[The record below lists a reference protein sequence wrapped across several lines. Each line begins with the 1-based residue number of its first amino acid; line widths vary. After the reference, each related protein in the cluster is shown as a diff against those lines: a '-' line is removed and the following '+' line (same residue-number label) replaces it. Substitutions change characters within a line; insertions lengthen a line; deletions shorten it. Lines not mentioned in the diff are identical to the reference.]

1 MKIIEEAIKNRTLI
15 LVVTG
20 ILIVAG
26 LYSYITIPKESA
38 PSIDIPLFII
48 STIYPGIGPADME
61 SLVTQPLERE
71 LQGIEGV
78 SQITST
84 TFEGFS
90 SIIVEFDLS
99 VENIVASQRV
109 REQVDLARS
118 DLPSDAEDPII
129 TEFSIDDFPIMTVNL
144 AADYSLAQLT
154 QIAERLEDE
163 LETISGVREVD
174 VIGGLER
181 EVQVNVDLNALKG
194 YNISFQ
200 QIIGAIQG
208 QNLTIPGGN
217 VDVDRLSYL
226 LRITGEFQHPD
237 EISDLVV
244 FAPQGGGG
252 GGNGEPKPLGMVY
265 MRDLADVVYGF
276 KDRESYARLKAF
288 RIEDDN
294 GDLIPIPREEIL
306 ENQVVSLDIKQ
317 RSGSNILEISGHVQE
332 ILDSFG
338 FPAGTQIVMTNDAS
352 DEIQN
357 LITDLENSIISGMLF
372 VVLVLVFFLG
382 IRNALLVG
390 TAVPL
395 AIFTGFLV
403 MSLMGLTINFVI
415 LFSLIIALGL
425 LVDNSVVI
433 VENIYRF
440 REQGNKRFEAARLG
454 ANEVGYALLASTA
467 TLVAAFLPLLFWP
480 GIIGKFMG
488 YLPMT
493 LIIVLLCS
501 LFIALVIY
509 PSLTGFFVKL
519 DTEKKK
525 EKSRLTKAAIWAG
538 VIIVAAVIGIN
549 NYITLIVL
557 VLVVLFFTVT
567 YKLVVKPLSMV
578 FTGRMLPAFI
588 EGYKSFL
595 GWMLQR
601 NYKVHR
607 AYLRNMFS
615 LSAFTLGFLLLITG
629 GVMSAFLS
637 APVIHIGPVTLPAA
651 TAPILL
657 LGVLSLLVGIIG
669 IIIHTV
675 ESVFLGGRRSVIG
688 GFIVGI
694 VFLLTLLGFSLRGAD
709 LTTEVVAAV
718 MGIPVFVIV
727 IGFLGMFRTRK
738 TPIILSDNRARLLN
752 SAFGAL
758 FAILLVF
765 NLAPTGLNFFPN
777 TDPNR
782 IDISIEGPLGM
793 NVDATNEM
801 VREVQN
807 RMDVLLDENPETRE
821 SIKNVQVN
829 VGIAATGGFGAGIP
843 SAERA
848 RISLNMVDFSDRRE
862 SSSITMAKLRDA
874 IGEVPDARI
883 QVQGMEMGPPT
894 GAPVNIEISGPD
906 FQQVERMTRDVSQ
919 KLREAQYTNRI
930 PGLVDVRDNV
940 SGGLPEYNIRIDHEK
955 ARQYGLSLADIAQT
969 VRIAINGLEASTY
982 RDGEDEYDIV
992 VRLREEDRDDL
1003 DKLRDLTI
1011 NQMGRQVPLVSV
1023 ADFEEGVGPGRITRL
1038 DLLRT
1043 AIVEADAGPGFNGPQ
1058 VLMEVQDYLEEYR
1071 ASLPAGY
1078 TMKYTGESE
1087 DQDESFGFLT
1097 KALLISFVLIF
1108 LVLLAKFN
1116 SLIIPFIIMI
1126 AVGLSLLGVILGLT
1140 VTRTEF
1146 SVMVFVGVISLAG
1159 IVCINNIVLV
1169 EYIKQ
1174 LIDKGMPRMQAII
1187 EAGAIRL
1194 RPVLLTAFTTILGL
1208 IPLTFGID
1216 IDYVGLLTNMDP
1228 AFQFGTESTQ
1238 FWGPMGITIIS
1249 GLMFATF
1256 LTLVIVPVM
1265 YSVFESLSDKAHE
1278 AFRSRE
1284 I

>member
-1 MKIIEEAIKNRTLI
+1 MKVIEQAIKNRTLI

-78 SQITST
+78 SQIRST
-84 TFEGFS
+84 TFESFS
-90 SIIVEFDLS
+90 SIIVEFDLA

-118 DLPSDAEDPII
+118 ELPADAEDPII
-129 TEFSIDDFPIMTVNL
+129 TEFSIDDFPIMTINL
-144 AADYSLAQLT
+144 AADYSIAQLT

-163 LETISGVREVD
+163 LETIPGVREVD

-181 EVQVNVDLNALKG
+181 EVQVNVDLNLMKG
-194 YNISFQ
+194 YNVSFQ
-200 QIIGAIQG
+200 QMIGAIQG

-226 LRITGEFQHPD
+226 LRITGEFQHPN
-237 EISDLVV
+237 EIEDLVI

-252 GGNGEPKPLGMVY
+252 GNNGPAPMGMVY
-265 MRDLADVVYGF
+265 MRDVAEVVYGF
-276 KDRESYARLKAF
+276 KDRESYARLTAF

-294 GDLIPIPREEIL
+294 GALIPIPVEEVM
-306 ENQVVSLDIKQ
+306 ENPVVSLDIKQ
-317 RSGSNILEISGHVQE
+317 RSGSNILEISEQVNE
-332 ILDSFG
+332 VLVNFG
-338 FPAGTQIVMTNDAS
+338 FPAGTQIVITNDAS
-352 DEIQN
+352 SDIRN

-403 MSLMGLTINFVI
+403 MSMMGLTINFVI

-440 REQGNKRFEAARLG
+440 REQGHERFEAARLG

-493 LIIVLLCS
+493 LIIVLLSS

-509 PSLTGFFVKL
+509 PSLTGFFVRL
-519 DTEKKK
+519 STEKKMK
-525 EKSRLTKAAIWAG
+525 KSRLMRGTILAG
-538 VIIVAAVIGIN
+538 VLIAAAVIGIS

-557 VLVVLFFTVT
+557 VLVTFFFVVT
-567 YKLVVKPLSMV
+567 YHLIVKPLSTV
-578 FTGRMLPAFI
+578 FTGTILPQFI

-601 NYKVHR
+601 NYKVRH
-607 AYLRNMFS
+607 AYWRNMFS
-615 LSAFTLGFLLLITG
+615 LSAFTIGFLLLLIG
-629 GVMSAFLS
+629 GVLSAFLS
-637 APVIHIGPVTLPAA
+637 KPVISIGPVTLPAA

-657 LGVLSLLVGIIG
+657 LGMLSLFIGMLGIIV
-669 IIIHTV
+669 HTV
-675 ESVFLGGRRSVIG
+675 ESVFLGGLRSVVG
-688 GFIVGI
+688 GAVVAV
-694 VFLLTLLGFSLRGAD
+694 VFLLTLFGFWLLGATLNAEIV
-709 LTTEVVAAV
+709 LTILS
-718 MGIPVFVIV
+718 IPLFVIAA
-727 IGFLGMFRTRK
+727 GFLGVFRKRR
-738 TPIILSDNRARLLN
+738 TPIILSDNRSRLLN
-752 SAFGAL
+752 SVFGAL
-758 FAILLVF
+758 IAIVFVF
-765 NLAPTGLNFFPN
+765 NLVPTGLNFFPD

-782 IDISIEGPLGM
+782 IDINIEGPLGM
-793 NVDATNEM
+793 NVDATNEL
-801 VREVQN
+801 
-807 RMDVLLDENPETRE
+807 VLEIQKRLDQLLEESPETRE
-821 SIKNVQVN
+821 SVKNIQVN
-829 VGIAATGGFGAGIP
+829 VGIAATGGFGAGVP

-848 RISLNMVDFSDRRE
+848 RISLNMVDFADRKE
-862 SSSITMAKLRDA
+862 SSSKTMSKIRDA
-874 IGEVPDARI
+874 IGEIPDALV
-883 QVQGMEMGPPT
+883 QVQGQEIGPPT
-894 GAPVNIEISGPD
+894 GSPVNIEISGPD
-906 FQQVERMTRDVSQ
+906 FEQVERMTREVSQ
-919 KLREAQYTNRI
+919 KLREAQFTRRI

-940 SGGLPEYNIRIDHEK
+940 SGGLPEYSIRIDHEK
-955 ARQYGLSLADIAQT
+955 ARQFGLTLSDIAQT
-969 VRIAINGLEASTY
+969 VRIAVNGLEASTF

-1003 DKLRDLTI
+1003 DKLRDLTV
-1011 NQMGRQVPLVSV
+1011 NQMGRQIPLVSV
-1023 ADFEEGVGPGRITRL
+1023 ADFEEGIGPGRITRL
-1038 DLLRT
+1038 DLMRT
-1043 AIVEADAGPGFNGPQ
+1043 AIVEADAGPGFSGPQ
-1058 VLMEVQDYLEEYR
+1058 VLMQVQDYLEEYR
-1071 ASLPAGY
+1071 AALPSGY

-1097 KALLISFVLIF
+1097 MALLISFVLIF

-1126 AVGLSLLGVILGLT
+1126 AVGLSLLGVMLGLII
-1140 VTRTEF
+1140 TRTEF

-1174 LIDKGMPRMQAII
+1174 LMDKGIPRMQAII
-1187 EAGAIRL
+1187 EAGSIRL

-1216 IDYVGLLTNMDP
+1216 IDYIGLLTDLDP
-1228 AFQFGTESTQ
+1228 AIQFGTESTQ

-1249 GLMFATF
+1249 GLLFATF

-1265 YSVFESLSDKAHE
+1265 YSVFESLSGRVTAAYK
-1278 AFRSRE
+1278 SKG
-1284 I
+1284 